1 MGVMIKRLA
10 ALFASGAVLAALLVA
25 MTPLSAHAVE
35 NEAYVEGE
43 VIVEFDGYASNG
55 EKRAALVSAG
65 ATSVEYVD
73 CYTDETEPPSV
84 FSELVIARFDG
95 VPMDQAVAALE
106 RASCVKRAMP
116 NSFYGY
122 EVGGRFVDFV
132 EGWFTGYRELSVS
145 FASDATSEDKR
156 ALYDDLSAVS
166 VSESQG
172 DCTIV
177 LPDHLSVAYAMKR
190 ADAPSSV
197 VFAGPVYPLYSGSHF
212 PPSDMMESSKYDTA
226 AEQALKAYPAGA
238 EDVVLVSGSVWPE
251 GLGASGLAGA
261 LDAPVLLVEHGHVPQ
276 RTLDAMKALGSARAI
291 IVGGDAVV
299 SPAVE
304 DTIRS
309 AVGSDPVRLAGIH
322 ATDTAGAVFDW
333 GVENG
338 LWDSGLLLAA
348 TNRSFYDSLSLS
360 ALAASQGAPILLCN
374 GSGTLSSA
382 DWARV
387 SASGASLMVFAG
399 GDAVV
404 SEEAVGTA
412 QDILGP
418 AGAVRLAGDTL
429 YQTSFAVAD
438 WCVSNGYL
446 SWDGMAFASGAEL
459 SYTDALCGS
468 ALQGVRGSV
477 TLIVYDS
484 AYGTSELS
492 ALSQHAASGVSGFD
506 FFGGTAVM
514 SQDFRYRLMS
524 ALL

>member
-190 ADAPSSV
+190 ADAHSSV

-238 EDVVLVSGSVWPE
+238 EDVVLVSGSVWPD
-251 GLGASGLAGA
+251 GLVASGLAGA

-333 GVENG
+333 
-338 LWDSGLLLAA
+338 
-348 TNRSFYDSLSLS
+348 
-360 ALAASQGAPILLCN
+360 
-374 GSGTLSSA
+374 
-382 DWARV
+382 V
-387 SASGASLMVFAG
+387 S
-399 GDAVV
+399 
-404 SEEAVGTA
+404 
-412 QDILGP
+412 
-418 AGAVRLAGDTL
+418 R
-429 YQTSFAVAD
+429 
-438 WCVSNGYL
+438 
-446 SWDGMAFASGAEL
+446 
-459 SYTDALCGS
+459 TDC
-468 ALQGVRGSV
+468 
-477 TLIVYDS
+477 
-484 AYGTSELS
+484 
-492 ALSQHAASGVSGFD
+492 
-506 FFGGTAVM
+506 GTAVYC
-514 SQDFRYRLMS
+514 SQLPTVRSMIRFRSPPWPHLKAHRSCFAMDRVRCLPLTGPACPHRVLPSWFSQAVMPWCPKRPSAPLRISSVLPGLSVLQETRCIKPRSLLLIGAYRMDI
-524 ALL
+524 